1 MSFQIRSKNFAA
13 ASIFVAFS
21 CISSLSH
28 SYSLEDAL
36 FSAHEANN
44 GILSEKEKLNAF
56 RAARLEAYSSAL
68 PDVSINSTFAQSK
81 TKFDK
86 QINSNKNTTSHK
98 FVVSQNL
105 FAGGATVAAVK
116 GYEQNLIAQENS
128 FKSASNNL
136 SVQVVKAYE
145 GYLNAKEV
153 LELNDLNIKV
163 VSETLEKVKTLYDAG
178 QVTITD
184 VLVAEA
190 RFSEAKAGREQAHGD
205 LRIAEASFARV
216 VGQKVPE
223 SLEKVDMSEISFPSS
238 IDELIS
244 ICLENNPDFK
254 ARVAQYEASKSS
266 KDSAI
271 AQLLPKINAGAEFN
285 RTDGNFAQKL
295 QNDVD
300 SVFITM
306 KVPLFQG
313 GAEYSKIY
321 QAKHN
326 EMAADYAQRDIKTA
340 VEQSAVSAWN
350 QFKTARSIII
360 AREENIL
367 GAEKAYEAVKE
378 EVSVGTKTTIDLLDR
393 ERELFNAKVA
403 LRQAQSNLI
412 ISAYTMLQ
420 LMGAIDAV
428 DIDL

>member
-1 MSFQIRSKNFAA
+1 M
-13 ASIFVAFS
+13 
-21 CISSLSH
+21 SSLSQA
-28 SYSLEDAL
+28 YNLNDAL
-36 FSAHEANN
+36 FSAHETNN
-44 GILSEKEKLNAF
+44 GILSEKERLNSV

-68 PDVSINSTFAQSK
+68 PNASISSTFSQSK

-86 QINSNKNTTSHK
+86 QFNTNKNNTAHK
-98 FVVSQNL
+98 FSVTQNL
-105 FAGGATVAAVK
+105 FAGGATVAAIK

-153 LELNDLNIKV
+153 LELNELNVKV
-163 VSETLEKVKTLYDAG
+163 VSETLEQVKILYDAG

-184 VLVAEA
+184 VLVSEA
-190 RFSEAKAGREQAHGD
+190 RASEAKANKEQAYGN
-205 LRIAEASFARV
+205 LRIAEANFSKV

-223 SLEKVDMSEISFPSS
+223 ILEKIDMSEITLPSN

-244 ICLENNPDFK
+244 ICLENNPDYK
-254 ARVAQYEASKSS
+254 ARIAQYEASKSS

-271 AQLLPKINAGAEFN
+271 AQLLPKVDAGAEFN
-285 RTDGNFAQKL
+285 RTDGNVTQKI

-306 KVPLFQG
+306 SVPLFQG

-326 EMAADYAQRDIKTA
+326 EMSADYAQRDVKTS
-340 VEQSAVSAWN
+340 VEQAAVSAWN
-350 QFKTARSIII
+350 QYKTAKSIIV

-378 EVSVGTKTTIDLLDR
+378 EVKVGTKTTIDLLDR

-403 LRQAQSNLI
+403 LRQAQTDLI
-412 ISAYTMLQ
+412 VSAYTMLQ
-420 LMGAIDAV
+420 LMGAIDSI